1 MYLFLWMELR
11 SFVSFLVVVVLP
23 LLAGCLGRL
32 VLCGGPHLFRK
43 EVRGQTATK
52 ERALS
57 LFSDFSCP
65 TLSNWFHRWIIV
77 IYKRFILY
85 WLFFFWYLL
94 IYSQRSAIDTKGWD
108 VFRVL
113 PPEDTTGSLANQKV
127 VELTV
132 KIFKVVAYLLTFVI
146 VLSAGVISKGTVL
159 FMTSQLKPGK
169 TTEYC
174 TRRKSS
180 SVSLWPFGFGH
191 TSS

>member
-57 LFSDFSCP
+57 LFWFLLSDTIKLISSLDYCYFINDLFCIDFFS
-65 TLSNWFHRWIIV
+65 
-77 IYKRFILY
+77 
-85 WLFFFWYLL
+85 WYLL

-180 SVSLWPFGFGH
+180 SVSLWSFGFGH

>member
-1 MYLFLWMELR
+1 MSGETRLMRGATPIPKR
-11 SFVSFLVVVVLP
+11 SPRSDGNKRKGSLSFLISLVRHYQTDFIVG
-23 LLAGCLGRL
+23 LL
-32 VLCGGPHLFRK
+32 LFIND
-43 EVRGQTATK
+43 
-52 ERALS
+52 
-57 LFSDFSCP
+57 LFCIDCFS
-65 TLSNWFHRWIIV
+65 
-77 IYKRFILY
+77 
-85 WLFFFWYLL
+85 WYLL

>member
-1 MYLFLWMELR
+1 MSGETRLMRGATPIPKR
-11 SFVSFLVVVVLP
+11 SPRSD
-23 LLAGCLGRL
+23 GNK
-32 VLCGGPHLFRK
+32 RK
-43 EVRGQTATK
+43 GS
-52 ERALS
+52 LS
-57 LFSDFSCP
+57 LFWFLLSDTIKLISSLDYCYFINDLFCIDFFS
-65 TLSNWFHRWIIV
+65 
-77 IYKRFILY
+77 
-85 WLFFFWYLL
+85 WYLL

>member
-1 MYLFLWMELR
+1 MGR
-11 SFVSFLVVVVLP
+11 VSSFA
-23 LLAGCLGRL
+23 AGRY
-32 VLCGGPHLFRK
+32 
-43 EVRGQTATK
+43 
-52 ERALS
+52 
-57 LFSDFSCP
+57 D
-65 TLSNWFHRWIIV
+65 
-77 IYKRFILY
+77 
-85 WLFFFWYLL
+85 
-94 IYSQRSAIDTKGWD
+94 
-108 VFRVL
+108 
-113 PPEDTTGSLANQKV
+113 LANQKV

-180 SVSLWPFGFGH
+180 SVSLWSFGFGH